1 VYLDARALEQ
11 STISVSAGMR
21 GMQIMLSPQD
31 LIRVTRGTV
40 ALLGDPTGSSGPP
53 QRRRHDG

>member
-1 VYLDARALEQ
+1 VYLDAWVLEQ
-11 STISVSAGMR
+11 PTISISAEMR
-21 GMQIMLSPQD
+21 GMQIILAPQE

-40 ALLGDPTGSSGPP
+40 APLGDPTGSGGPP

>member
-1 VYLDARALEQ
+1 
-11 STISVSAGMR
+11 
-21 GMQIMLSPQD
+21 MQIILAPQD

-40 ALLGDPTGSSGPP
+40 APLGDPTGSGGPP